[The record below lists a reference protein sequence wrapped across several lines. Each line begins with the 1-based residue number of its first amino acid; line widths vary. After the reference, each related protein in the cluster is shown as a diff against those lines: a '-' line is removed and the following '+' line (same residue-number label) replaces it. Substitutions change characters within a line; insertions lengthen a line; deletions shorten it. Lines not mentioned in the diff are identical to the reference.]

1 MDLKLTSELAM
12 ILLEKKELEK
22 KEKEL
27 KELIKAD
34 MECCNQAKYEDEC
47 LKISYIPE
55 SESMTFDTKGFQKE
69 NPEAYKMF
77 LKPIKRTAYLK
88 VSVV

>member
-34 MECCNQAKYEDEC
+34 MENCNQAKYEDEC
-47 LKISYIPE
+47 LKIAYIPE

-77 LKPIKRTAYLK
+77 LKPTKKSAYLR
-88 VSVV
+88 VSVI